1 MNDQQLMVNSLCR
14 RLQYEFSD
22 QNLLQ
27 QAITHRSKSSQHNE
41 RLEFLGDSILG
52 FVAAEILYSRFDNI
66 PEGSLTRLRAKLV
79 RRETLALVA
88 RDLELGDYLS
98 LGIGEAKS
106 GGQNRDSIL
115 ADALEAVIGAI
126 YLDGGMTS
134 ARDFILTT
142 FRLHLDQL
150 DPEQLDKDP
159 KTRLQ
164 EFLQQKGSPIP
175 KYKVSEVS
183 GPSHDQHFVV
193 QCIVDDDASDNGE
206 MTYLGEGSSRRK
218 AEQLAAETALN
229 ALTNTQ

>member
-1 MNDQQLMVNSLCR
+1 MNDQQLIMDSLFR

-22 QNLLQ
+22 PNLLQ
-27 QAITHRSKSSQHNE
+27 QAITHRSKSSRHNE

-52 FVAAEILYSRFDNI
+52 FVTAEILYSRFNNI

-164 EFLQQKGSPIP
+164 ELLQQKGSPIP

-193 QCIVDDDASDNGE
+193 QCVVSDDAINDGE
-206 MTYLGEGSSRRK
+206 MKYLGEGGSRRK
-218 AEQLAAETALN
+218 AEQFAAERALI
-229 ALTNTQ
+229 ALTNLK